1 MTLTRK
7 EIIVCFSVLFGL
19 IFFVISYTPKETDV
33 NESLVIPAPTSRNP
47 SGNNGE
53 YLSVSSIEL
62 EKIPPNEVED
72 RYFKEVDGRTV
83 TYFPVNEQRVVTYQ
97 GNEIRDAIFYP
108 DRSELGFYYA
118 TASSSEG
125 IQDYRLVILDT
136 QSGKFKEIYK
146 DDYHFSSWMWNEFD
160 TVTVRRDCGTQCIR
174 AKMFNFKT
182 GKTIAEYFE
191 F

>member
-1 MTLTRK
+1 MMFSRK
-7 EIIVCFSVLFGL
+7 EMIVLLSALIALII
-19 IFFVISYTPKETDV
+19 FVMFYTPKPTYIDQSTV
-33 NESLVIPAPTSRNP
+33 APSLSLPHPPRHIKTYIIGSPIDLERIPAVNVKDLYFGERN
-47 SGNNGE
+47 
-53 YLSVSSIEL
+53 
-62 EKIPPNEVED
+62 
-72 RYFKEVDGRTV
+72 GRTV
-83 TYFPVNEQRVVTYQ
+83 TYLPEDEQRNVTYK
-97 GNEIRDAIFYP
+97 GNEIRFPSFYP
-108 DRSELGFYYA
+108 DRSELGFYYIS
-118 TASSSEG
+118 TTTPEI
-125 IQDYRLVILDT
+125 IQLIILDT